1 MLVSDFLVPDMEAV
15 MVMRQIDRHDFV
27 HVVAVVVLDDA
38 AAVAA
43 AVRIV
48 VGL

>member
-38 AAVAA
+38 AVAA